1 MFQANPHLIP
11 GEQQLLLEI
20 RAAADDFW
28 IQQLQPI
35 DEETRGAFDTE
46 GRKQQGGGTME
57 QGPRKRRE
65 GTEDQ
70 EPNRKS
76 QPNLELS
83 ASFLMRLS
91 SLHWSSREVTTE
103 MGPEVRK

>member
-1 MFQANPHLIP
+1 
-11 GEQQLLLEI
+11 
-20 RAAADDFW
+20 
-28 IQQLQPI
+28 
-35 DEETRGAFDTE
+35 
-46 GRKQQGGGTME
+46 ME
-57 QGPRKRRE
+57 QGPRRRWE
-65 GTEDQ
+65 GTEEQ

-103 MGPEVRK
+103 MGPEVRKWGVISVAAEKRVTNNSSRYGECVLVRPSRTGRGETKPF